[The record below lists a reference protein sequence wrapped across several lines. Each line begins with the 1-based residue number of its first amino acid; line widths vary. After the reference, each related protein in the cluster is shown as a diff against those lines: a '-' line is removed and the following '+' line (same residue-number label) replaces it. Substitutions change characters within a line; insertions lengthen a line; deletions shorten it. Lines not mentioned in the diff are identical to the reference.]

1 MTAINYF
8 DKKNTANADKFE
20 NSLLSRGSAG
30 DFIVSV
36 GGHAIPQNNTLKML
50 WVTFDDKLNSKC
62 NICNIC
68 IKAYL

>member
-1 MTAINYF
+1 MTAINYS

-36 GGHAIPQNNTLKML
+36 GGHAIPQNNTLKCCELPLMISWIL
-50 WVTFDDKLNSKC
+50 KVIFATY
-62 NICNIC
+62 
-68 IKAYL
+68 A